1 MQQDFYLTFIKQKDF
16 EEHVF
21 NTIKEYKDTL
31 KSIDLAKFNA
41 NVIDPIKLCFDKNIF
56 NLPYEKIIQKEIER
70 QRDKSNNNSI
80 GYFHQNIFKY
90 IKNCEVPKNGWDV
103 IVHKNDVNYYIE
115 MKNKHNTMNSA
126 ASSKTYMRMQ
136 NTLLGEPNCICVLV
150 EVIAKFSSDKEWV
163 ITLDGEK
170 QSFNPRL
177 RRISIDKFYHLVT
190 GDNLAF
196 KKLCLQLPITLKA
209 LLHSEDITPKD
220 SVLEELQALH
230 PNMLF
235 ALYKLAFRSYDGF
248 ENLNIESV

>member
-136 NTLLGEPNCICVLV
+136 NTLLSEPNCICVLV
-150 EVIAKFSSDKEWV
+150 EVIAKISSDKEWV

-170 QSFNPRL
+170 
-177 RRISIDKFYHLVT
+177 
-190 GDNLAF
+190 
-196 KKLCLQLPITLKA
+196 
-209 LLHSEDITPKD
+209 
-220 SVLEELQALH
+220 
-230 PNMLF
+230 
-235 ALYKLAFRSYDGF
+235 
-248 ENLNIESV
+248 

>member
-103 IVHKNDVNYYIE
+103 IVCKNDVNYYIE

-136 NTLLGEPNCICVLV
+136 STLLSEPNCICALV
-150 EVIAKFSSDKEWV
+150 EVIAKVSSDKEWV

-190 GDNLAF
+190 DDNLAF

-235 ALYKLAFRSYDGF
+235 ALYKLAFGSYDGF